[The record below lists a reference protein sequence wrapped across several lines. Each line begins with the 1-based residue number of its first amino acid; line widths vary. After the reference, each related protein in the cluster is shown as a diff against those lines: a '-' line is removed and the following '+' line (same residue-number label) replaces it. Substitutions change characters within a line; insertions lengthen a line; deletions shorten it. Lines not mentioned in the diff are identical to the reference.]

1 MLKKERKTMIG
12 LKRGYVE
19 LQEYTDEWH
28 KLYKIE
34 EETLRNL
41 IREYFID
48 IQHIGSTS
56 VEGLKAKPIIDI
68 LIGVKNF
75 NNLEII
81 IAKLQHGGYIYR
93 LNASTKERILFV
105 KGSEEERTHH
115 IHIVQW
121 MDEEWNNN
129 ILFRNYLRKYGE
141 VAKEYSDLKDKLAEL
156 FKEDRT
162 SYTSGKNQFIQGV
175 IERAKREFL

>member
-1 MLKKERKTMIG
+1 MIG

-68 LIGVKNF
+68 IIGVKNF
-75 NNLEII
+75 NDLEII
-81 IAKLQHGGYIYR
+81 IEKLQQGRYIHR
-93 LNASTKERILFV
+93 PNASTKERILFV

-121 MDEEWNNN
+121 MGKEWNNN
-129 ILFRNYLRKYGE
+129 ILFRDYLRKYSE
-141 VAKEYSDLKDKLAEL
+141 VAKEYSDLKDKLAEQ
-156 FKEDRT
+156 FKEDRS
-162 SYTSGKNQFIQGV
+162 SYTSGKEQFIQGV

>member
-28 KLYKIE
+28 KLHKIE
-34 EETLRNL
+34 EGVLKNL
-41 IREYFID
+41 IQDHFID

-68 LIGVKNF
+68 IVGVKNF
-75 NNLEII
+75 NDLEII
-81 IAKLQHGGYIYR
+81 IEKLQHVGYIYR
-93 LNASTKERILFV
+93 PNASTNERILFV

-129 ILFRNYLRKYGE
+129 ILFRDYLRKYSE
-141 VAKEYSDLKDKLAEL
+141 VAKEYSDLKDKLAEQ
-156 FKEDRT
+156 FKEDRS

-175 IERAKREFL
+175 IDRAKKEFI